1 MKRVLQGL
9 LFISILAFSIQISAQ
24 KKYAIVIGINKYYSK
39 PGVLHGNQLRGCEND
54 ANAIKG
60 MLINRFGF
68 KKEDIILL
76 VNENATRKNLE
87 QSIDKTLKKA
97 KKGDAFFF
105 YFSGHGVWMEN
116 LGQNEREKVLK
127 QGMNQAIVLSD
138 LYADNLGCLFRD
150 SDVKRMFNKFIDKK
164 VIATGIFDCCY
175 AGHMTQSTLASFHN
189 PYIYLKPEFDQKSM
203 DLMDVLNNF
212 QENNDSLRKIPYPNW
227 DAYFRNNV
235 SDTESNTK
243 SFRLKD
249 KLTINDNRF
258 IVRPSERPHS
268 QFLSLSATDEY
279 QKGEEV
285 KDAHG
290 QYHGVFTKAILQ
302 IYQRSSSDIPVS
314 ELFDKVKALIKKQGF
329 SQTPL
334 RFQDRD
340 RLSKNLI
347 GMDTKGLNNDLEVQV
362 QKITENSIVL
372 DKGSAAGL
380 ARGNVLSLNGNKNS
394 LQIQIISSTSHT
406 SQARLIQGN
415 YSQLKVKNRFIQT
428 DTSTKFEPLLKVY
441 VELYPVSTT
450 DFEKYV
456 NEKIVPL
463 SKLSNYRDYSNWYG
477 DEQNQYLFLN
487 TTGILQNT
495 FSDSFLSGVNQSP
508 FLAFLPLPEDALT
521 SFKTKLQS
529 DPNYEL
535 VSDPAK
541 ANFVLYLNYTK
552 ESFVFTWA
560 PYLTSKNNALAF
572 YSNHLKIKQ
581 LPKEK
586 TGIALLTEDL
596 MNMTNQLA
604 HDFTGLW
611 LSENPANK

>member
-1 MKRVLQGL
+1 
-9 LFISILAFSIQISAQ
+9 
-24 KKYAIVIGINKYYSK
+24 
-39 PGVLHGNQLRGCEND
+39 
-54 ANAIKG
+54 

-116 LGQNEREKVLK
+116 LDQNEREKILK

-138 LYADNLGCLFRD
+138 LYAENLGCLFKD
-150 SDVKRMFNKFIDKK
+150 SDVKRMFNKFVDKK
-164 VIATGIFDCCY
+164 VIATGFFDCY
-175 AGHMTQSTLASFHN
+175 AGHITQSSLASLRN
-189 PYIYLKPEFDQKSM
+189 PYIYLRPEFDQKSM
-203 DLMDVLNNF
+203 DLEDVLLSF
-212 QENNDSLRKIPYPNW
+212 QESNDSLRKIPYPNW
-227 DAYFRNNV
+227 EAYFRKNV
-235 SDTESNTK
+235 SDTEPNTK
-243 SFRLKD
+243 SFKLKD
-249 KLTINDNRF
+249 KLTIKDNRF
-258 IVRPSERPHS
+258 FVRPSERPHS

-285 KDAHG
+285 KDTHG

-302 IYQRSSSDIPVS
+302 IYERSSSDIPIS
-314 ELFDKVKALIKKQGF
+314 ELFDKIKALIKKQGF

-347 GMDTKGLNNDLEVQV
+347 GMDPKGLNNDLQVQV
-362 QKITENSIVL
+362 EKIAENAILL

-380 ARGNVLSLNGNKNS
+380 ARGNILSLKGNKNS
-394 LQIQIISSTSHT
+394 LQIQIISSTSQT
-406 SQARLIQGN
+406 SQARLIHGN
-415 YSQLKVKNRFIQT
+415 YSQLKIKDQFIRT

-441 VELYPVSTT
+441 IDLYPVSIV

-456 NEKIVPL
+456 HEKIVPL

-477 DEQNQYLFLN
+477 DEQNQYLFMN

-495 FSDSFLSGVNQSP
+495 FSDSYLSGANQSP
-508 FLAFLPLPEDALT
+508 FLALLPLPKDALT
-521 SFKTKLQS
+521 SFKTKIQS

-535 VSDPAK
+535 VIDPTK

-552 ESFVFTWA
+552 DGFVFKWA
-560 PYLTSKNNALAF
+560 PYLRPQKNAPIF

-581 LPKEK
+581 LPKENA
-586 TGIALLTEDL
+586 GIALLTEDL

-604 HDFTGLW
+604 HDYTGLW
-611 LSENPANK
+611 LNELHAKR